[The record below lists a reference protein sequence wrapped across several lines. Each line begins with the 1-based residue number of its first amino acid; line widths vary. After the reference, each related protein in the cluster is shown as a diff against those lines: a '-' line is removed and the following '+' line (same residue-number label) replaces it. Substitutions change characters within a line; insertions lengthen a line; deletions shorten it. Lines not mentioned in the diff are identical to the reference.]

1 MKRLIYLLSILMCA
15 ALVFIGACKAKP
27 KGAVLVVLSGVD
39 YLTLQDGKKH
49 PTGYFLSELMI
60 PLMAVREAGYKVVF
74 ANPTGAEPAMDKIS
88 VDRMFFASEE
98 ELKKSLKLKETLPG
112 LKAPQKLSTIT
123 DQELKS
129 FSGIFVPGGHAPM
142 EDLLK
147 DKDLGRI
154 LRHFHAADKPT
165 ALICHGPIALLSARD
180 GEDWPYQG
188 YRVTV
193 FSNVEEKIG
202 EDDGAFGGKLKIYP
216 ENALSDAGARVINQE
231 KPWQVSVIQDREL
244 ITAQNPMSGHKFADV
259 FVENLKGQ

>member
-1 MKRLIYLLSILMCA
+1 MTNVCRFF
-15 ALVFIGACKAKP
+15 AL
-27 KGAVLVVLSGVD
+27 AVALGFCLTTSGMAQESAEDSSEVLS
-39 YLTLQDGKKH
+39 TLDKNH
-49 PTGYFLSELMI
+49 PRLM
-60 PLMAVREAGYKVVF
+60 
-74 ANPTGAEPAMDKIS
+74 
-88 VDRMFFASEE
+88 
-98 ELKKSLKLKETLPG
+98 
-112 LKAPQKLSTIT
+112 
-123 DQELKS
+123 
-129 FSGIFVPGGHAPM
+129 
-142 EDLLK
+142 LK